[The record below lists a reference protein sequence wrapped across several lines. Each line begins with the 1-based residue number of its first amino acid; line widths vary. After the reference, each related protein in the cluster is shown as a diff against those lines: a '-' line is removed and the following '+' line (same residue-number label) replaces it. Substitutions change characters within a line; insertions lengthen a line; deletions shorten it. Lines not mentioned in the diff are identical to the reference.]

1 MKRRKFIVQT
11 GLNAI
16 AMSLGIKALSKNEP
30 LKNNIE
36 QLVPA
41 KTKINPISICTWQF
55 KKANV
60 TAGTALDQGFPALDA
75 VIKGVEVEE
84 ENIRNTTVG
93 KGGAPDREG
102 NVTLDACVM
111 NPKGDYGAV
120 VCVEHIIHAAALA
133 RKVME
138 NTPHCILASEGAEE
152 FALSQ
157 GFAAEKLLTPA
168 SNKKWKKWLKKSA
181 YKPVINIENHDTI
194 GMLAIDKKGDISGAC
209 TTSGLAYKMKGRVG
223 DSAIIGAGLFV
234 DNEIGGAS
242 ATGMGEEVLKT
253 VGSFLIVE
261 FMRVGMSPQTA
272 CEKAIQRIIDKNLN
286 YKNFQVGY
294 IAVNKAGKTGSYSI
308 HPGFTMMKYHNGKN
322 QAINSASFL

>member
-1 MKRRKFIVQT
+1 MKRRKFIFQT
-11 GLNAI
+11 GVNTL
-16 AMSLGIKALSKNEP
+16 AMSLGLKVLSQNDISKNDTAQVFSSE
-30 LKNNIE
+30 
-36 QLVPA
+36 A
-41 KTKINPISICTWQF
+41 KSTPISICTWQF
-55 KKANV
+55 TKANA
-60 TAGTALDQGFPALDA
+60 TAGIALEQGKSALDA

-84 ENIRNTTVG
+84 ENIKNTTVG

-120 VCVEHIIHAAALA
+120 VCVEHITNVAALA

-138 NTPHCILASEGAEE
+138 DTPHCILAAKGAEE

-157 GFAAEKLLTPA
+157 GFKAENLLTPQ
-168 SNKKWKKWLKKSA
+168 SKKEWKEWLKKSD
-181 YKPVINIENHDTI
+181 YKPVINIEDHDTI
-194 GMLAIDKKGDISGAC
+194 GMIGIDKNGDISGAC

-234 DNEIGGAS
+234 DNKIGGAA

-261 FMRVGMSPQTA
+261 LMRSGMSPQKA
-272 CEKAIQRIIDKNLN
+272 CETAIQRIVDKNPS
-286 YKNFQVGY
+286 YKDFQVAY
-294 IAVNKAGKTGSYSI
+294 IAVNKAGQTGSYCI

-322 QAINSASFL
+322 EAIKSDSFL